1 MKLDCHLALF
11 FLSFLF
17 FLTLFSLFATRPASA
32 GGLRFDLAVSFD
44 PAAHSLNGATRF
56 SMGAGEQLTLQTAG
70 LEIRSIVVN
79 GEKQEVSIGEDG
91 LLSLTAAGGSQSVD
105 IAFTKKIEAKSSP
118 SSMIDSQGIV
128 LLDLWYPLPL
138 QPAVTS
144 LTAEIPAD
152 FYAVSE
158 ADEMMYQESGKT
170 KKVSFSFAQPLSFV
184 HFIAGPYQVREEK
197 TVGGTVVA
205 TYFFPEDQ
213 QFAEMYG
220 AKTRDYLARYEK
232 LIGPYPFKRYAVV
245 ENRLPTGFAMPTFT
259 LLGQSVVRLPFI
271 TETSLGHEV
280 LHSWFGNAV
289 GVDHEQGNWCEGLTT
304 YLADQAFA
312 ADKGEDVD
320 FRKGQLIKYQSHV
333 GPDNTMTV
341 ADFKDA
347 GDHGIASQS
356 TRAVGYNKVSMIFHM
371 LRRKVGDEVFYAALR
386 DFYEQMKFR
395 KASWNDIK
403 QSFNKAANLDLTDFF
418 DQWLLRPDVPV
429 LTVQKLRIEFKDG
442 APELTFDLVQQNT
455 PHYQFTV
462 PVQVKSGKEM
472 VRQDIAVTQA
482 KTPVSFSLA
491 AMPPT
496 MEIDPDYDLM
506 RKLVPDELPP
516 VWSRFQ
522 GGAEKIAVLA
532 DGSEEKF
539 APLRPML
546 EEMGC
551 AIVTE
556 SELNEHDLG
565 VKNLLFLGTES
576 KASLGLFARPAFPA
590 TGFTL
595 EVRENPLAPGL
606 VAVMMQA
613 QTQEQVAAV
622 VRKLSHYGKY
632 GYLHFED
639 GKNTEKRIPESDYG
653 IGYILDQ
660 PPRGAAVEKSLEF
673 DAIMAGI
680 ADSRVV
686 YVGETHVNQADHLL
700 QFRVLQAIHQRYPE
714 VAVAMEM
721 FNRSSQAALD
731 AYVKGDIDERQFLK
745 DAEYFKNWGYD
756 YRYYRDIL
764 QYARQHRLPVI
775 ALNLDKDIVSDTF
788 RNGGITGLSPEIKD
802 TLPVE
807 RDLSMPGYRQRLAQ
821 AFQNHSGPHFDGND
835 KKMANFIQ
843 SQVLWD
849 ETMSEAIADY
859 LTSHPETKMIVIAG
873 SGHVVKE
880 NAVPPRVARRIPVK
894 QTVMV
899 NVRQG
904 DLAPDEADY
913 VFFSEQ
919 VNLPPSPML
928 GVMLAE
934 KEAGPTIDGFS
945 PMSGAK
951 AAGMKEDDVILAL
964 DGQEVH
970 TVDDIKI
977 SLLYK
982 DHGSK
987 IKVKALR
994 PVFLLPD
1001 AVLDFEVQL

>member
-44 PAAHSLNGATRF
+44 PAAHSLSGATRF
-56 SMGAGEQLTLQTAG
+56 SMGAGELLTLQTAG

-91 LLSLTAAGGSQSVD
+91 LLSLSAVGGSQSVD
-105 IAFTKKIEAKSSP
+105 IAFTKKIEVGSSA

-138 QPAVTS
+138 QPAATS

-170 KKVSFSFAQPLSFV
+170 KKVSFSFARPLSFV

-197 TVGGTVVA
+197 TAGGTVVA

-213 QFAEMYG
+213 QFAEIYG

-232 LIGPYPFKRYAVV
+232 LIGPYPYKRYSVV

-429 LTVQKLRIEFKDG
+429 LTVEKLRIELKDG

-472 VRQDIAVTQA
+472 VRQDITVTQA

-491 AMPPT
+491 AMSPT

-546 EEMGC
+546 EEMDC

-556 SELNEHDLG
+556 SELNEYDLG

-613 QTQEQVAAV
+613 QTREQVAAV

-639 GKNTEKRIPESDYG
+639 GKNTEKRIPETDYG

-899 NVRQG
+899 NVQQG